1 MTTATVCRCPTCGG
15 DDLRHIHT
23 FSAQQSAVHLIPPFR
38 AAGRTRELEQE
49 LRAIWSADTLEILR
63 CSGCGFGFSSPFVAG
78 TGRVYNLIGDG
89 DQHYPG
95 ERFEFTETLKVLR
108 ECGGVRSLLEIGA
121 GSGAFLRKVID
132 ASLAEA
138 ITATEYDDSAVA
150 RLRKLPDITVFQADL
165 QTLALQAPAQHNVI
179 CMFQVLE
186 HMDRLESV
194 FAALRR
200 LASDECE
207 LYIAVPNSD
216 RTAMQERLTGFM
228 DMPPVHI
235 GRWTDKALEI
245 IAGRHG
251 FEVVERRLDP
261 RSALTELWDMAK
273 YGLEA
278 RTRRHGLAARV
289 EGISFRPARGVIKR
303 AAATVDLIRLASHY
317 GKIPPATRWFRLRRM

>member
-108 ECGGVRSLLEIGA
+108 ECGGV
-121 GSGAFLRKVID
+121 
-132 ASLAEA
+132 
-138 ITATEYDDSAVA
+138 
-150 RLRKLPDITVFQADL
+150 
-165 QTLALQAPAQHNVI
+165 
-179 CMFQVLE
+179 
-186 HMDRLESV
+186 RLESV